1 MDQLEI
7 HYEQIFSSVL
17 QSTCILHACLGNGT
31 HTELPTCTTGMFA
44 FNLVD
49 YQPVWITHLAYS
61 IAVTAE
67 TYTLLLL
74 LSAHTKFGDFKYH
87 RFSE

>member
-17 QSTCILHACLGNGT
+17 QSTCTLHTCLGCGT
-31 HTELPTCTTGMFA
+31 HTKSPTTGMFA
-44 FNLVD
+44 VNLVA
-49 YQPVWITHLAYS
+49 YQPVWITHLTYS

-74 LSAHTKFGDFKYH
+74 LIAHTKFGDFKYH